1 MTMCLLAP
9 LGGFWKR
16 VPSFWISVDDFNLKN
31 APRDAVNDLLDMVK
45 REVKL
50 YGGCELVF
58 FKEMASWC

>member
-1 MTMCLLAP
+1 M
-9 LGGFWKR
+9 
-16 VPSFWISVDDFNLKN
+16 DDFNLKN